1 MLTATVFRRAK
12 NRKHAQDAR
21 RRKKATIDSMQHEL
35 FQLRHQKQVW
45 EKAKAQPAKV
55 SIAYIS

>member
-1 MLTATVFRRAK
+1 VFRRAK